1 MAKTRESSS
10 KTTRKSRKS
19 ITPEGQE
26 RRLISKAYDLVEK
39 RLDEGTATAQETVHF
54 LKLGSQKE
62 KLELEKLK
70 NENELIVAKKDTL
83 ETEQKREE
91 LLDKALEAFSTYAG
105 HKHVEDEDEEL

>member
-1 MAKTRESSS
+1 MARKKDQPKTPTPNSIVSS
-10 KTTRKSRKS
+10 
-19 ITPEGQE
+19 TPEGRESQCIA
-26 RRLISKAYDLVEK
+26 LAYNLVEE
-39 RLDEGTATAQETVHF
+39 RLRNGTATSQETVHF

-105 HKHVEDEDEEL
+105 HRHMEEEDEEL